1 MNRVLVENTVFG
13 GINPNS
19 DMRDLLLFTTTQKY
33 KNPLLSFIFAI
44 DGDLESIPVANPV
57 DVLACDVL
65 ILNSGYRYPATM
77 INGKITPLTA
87 DDGTLIDELHD
98 INGDSNNLFSRFLDR
113 LLKHLNRCYIEP
125 FSIEKY
131 LTEGEELS
139 VHSDN
144 LKRRLI

>member
-1 MNRVLVENTVFG
+1 
-13 GINPNS
+13 
-19 DMRDLLLFTTTQKY
+19 
-33 KNPLLSFIFAI
+33 
-44 DGDLESIPVANPV
+44 
-57 DVLACDVL
+57 
-65 ILNSGYRYPATM
+65 M
-77 INGKITPLTA
+77 INGKIIPLTA

-139 VHSDN
+139 AHSDN